1 MFLLPPENLMD
12 AVFELGSLNQGHSG
26 PSCVGV
32 CIVSS
37 PAQILRSEWLHVFLC
52 GSATMWLLVQDV
64 TPPLLQDG
72 WDWLVSKVIIIG
84 ELDFQ
89 NMNWPDGQY
98 V

>member
-1 MFLLPPENLMD
+1 
-12 AVFELGSLNQGHSG
+12 
-26 PSCVGV
+26 
-32 CIVSS
+32 
-37 PAQILRSEWLHVFLC
+37 
-52 GSATMWLLVQDV
+52 MWLLVQDV